1 MRNNISFDAG
11 SLILINKIDREF
23 NFFDSLLYGLKGKT
37 KHLKESVKVFIYN
50 RLSKCVSLKKINEIY
65 PSECFESLGFKET
78 PKDRTL
84 NRDLERIGMK
94 FPFVIEKYQQL
105 IKERGLVTEE
115 QFIDWSSSYFEG
127 KKAELGALGYSRD
140 KRPGKKQITWG
151 ISTGINGIPSSL
163 TIQKGNVNDVKHF
176 NSMLKISKKVLD
188 EGSVLVFDCGGNSKK
203 NKKNIQ
209 GLKYHYLTLRPKKQ
223 KTYKKYIELFKQS
236 EKEVICVDKRKYK
249 CIKINE
255 GCEIKY
261 MYYSKKLY
269 KEQIRKR
276 KKQFKRELAKNKGL
290 LKKVKKGKEIKRF
303 VSEEGHII
311 IKGALQKTLYEM
323 DNPFITG
330 LEGYFILESSID
342 DDPYKILKLYKKRD
356 IAEKLIRD
364 MKEGSELRPMR
375 HWSRLAIIGY
385 LVIVFLTNCLI
396 SLTHYLSKNSVIKNL
411 KLLKKYLNNLTV
423 TFIYPKSGLRYEVLS
438 NIMPETVSI
447 LGCSIRTFRE
457 KPPDWVER

>member
-11 SLILINKIDREF
+11 SLILINKVDREF
-23 NFFDSLLYGLKGKT
+23 NFFDTILQDMKGRT
-37 KHLKESVKVFIYN
+37 KHFKESVKAFIYN
-50 RLSKCVSLKKINEIY
+50 RLSKCVSLKKINKIY
-65 PSECFESLGFKET
+65 PTECFESLGFKET

-84 NRDLERIGMK
+84 NRDLERMGIK

-105 IKERGLVTEE
+105 IKKREIVTKE

-163 TIQKGNVNDVKHF
+163 TIQKGNVNDIKHF

-203 NKKNIQ
+203 NKEKILK
-209 GLKYHYLTLRPKKQ
+209 LKYNYLTLRPKKQ
-223 KTYKKYIELFKQS
+223 KTYKKLIESFK
-236 EKEVICVDKRKYK
+236 ETKKEIICIDGRRYKSVKIKDK
-249 CIKINE
+249 NE
-255 GCEIKY
+255 FKY
-261 MYYSKKLY
+261 MYFSKKLF

-276 KKQFKRELAKNKGL
+276 KKQLRRELKKNKGL

-303 VSEEGHII
+303 VSDEGHII
-311 IKGALQKTLYEM
+311 LKGALQKTLYEIE
-323 DNPFITG
+323 NPFITG

-342 DDPYKILKLYKKRD
+342 DEPYKILKLYKKKD
-356 IAEKLIRD
+356 LAEKLIRD

-385 LVIVFLTNCLI
+385 LVIVFLTNCMI
-396 SLTHYLSKNSVIKNL
+396 SLTHFLSKNSVVKNL
-411 KLLKKYLNNLTV
+411 KLLKKFLKSLTV
-423 TFIYPKSGLRYEVLS
+423 TFIYPKNGLRYEVLS
-438 NIMPETVSI
+438 NIMAETVSI
-447 LGCSIRTFRE
+447 LGDSIKQFRD
-457 KPPDWVER
+457 KPPDWAEK

>member
-11 SLILINKIDREF
+11 SLILINKVDREF
-23 NFFDSLLYGLKGKT
+23 NFFDNILQGITGKT
-37 KHLKESVKVFIYN
+37 KHLKQSVKAFIYN
-50 RLSKCVSLKKINEIY
+50 RLSKCVSLKKINKVY
-65 PSECFESLGFKET
+65 PEECFESLGFKET

-84 NRDLERIGMK
+84 NRDLERIGIRY
-94 FPFVIEKYQQL
+94 PFIIEKYQRL
-105 IKERGLVTEE
+105 IKKRGLVTEE
-115 QFIDWSSSYFEG
+115 QFVDWSSSYFEG

-140 KRPGKKQITWG
+140 KKPGKKQITWG
-151 ISTGINGIPSSL
+151 VSTGINKVPSSL

-203 NKKNIQ
+203 NKGKIRK
-209 GLKYHYLTLRPKKQ
+209 LKYHYLTLRPKKQ
-223 KTYKKYIELFKQS
+223 KTYKKYIELFKKS
-236 EKEVICVDKRKYK
+236 RKEVISIDGRIYK
-249 CIKINE
+249 CIKIKETN
-255 GCEIKY
+255 EIKY

-276 KKQFKRELAKNKGL
+276 KKQLKKELKKNKGL

-311 IKGALQKTLYEM
+311 MKGALQKTLYEI

-342 DDPYKILKLYKKRD
+342 EEPYKILKLYKKKD
-356 IAEKLIRD
+356 IVEKLIRD

-396 SLTHYLSKNSVIKNL
+396 NLTHYLSKNSVVKNL
-411 KLLKKYLNNLTV
+411 KLLKKFLNNLTV
-423 TFIYPKSGLRYEVLS
+423 TFIYPKNGLRYEVLS
-438 NIMPETVSI
+438 NILPETVSI
-447 LGCSIRTFRE
+447 LGDSIKQFRD
-457 KPPDWVER
+457 KPPDWAIK

>member
-1 MRNNISFDAG
+1 MRSNISFDAG
-11 SLILINKIDREF
+11 SLILINKVDKEF
-23 NFFDSLLYGLKGKT
+23 NFFGSVLDGITGKT
-37 KHLKESVKVFIYN
+37 KHLKESVKAFIYN
-50 RLSKCVSLKKINEIY
+50 RLSKCVSLKKINQIY
-65 PSECFESLGFKET
+65 PTECFESLGFKET

-94 FPFVIEKYQQL
+94 FQFIIEKYQQL
-105 IKERGLVTEE
+105 IKKKELVTKE

-127 KKAELGALGYSRD
+127 NKAELGALGYSRD

-163 TIQKGNVNDVKHF
+163 TIQKGNVNDVSHF

-188 EGSVLVFDCGGNSKK
+188 KESVLIFDCGANSKK
-203 NKKNIQ
+203 NKKKIRDSE
-209 GLKYHYLTLRPKKQ
+209 YHYLTLRPKKQ
-223 KTYKKYIELFKQS
+223 NTYKKYIGLFKQT
-236 EKEVICVDKRKYK
+236 EKEIICVDKERYK
-249 CIKINE
+249 CIKIKEND
-255 GCEIKY
+255 EIKY

-269 KEQIRKR
+269 KDQIRKR
-276 KKQFKRELAKNKGL
+276 KKQFRKELEKNKSL

-303 VSEEGHII
+303 VSDEGHII
-311 IKGALQKTLYEM
+311 MKGSLQKTLYEIE
-323 DNPFITG
+323 NSFITG

-342 DDPYKILKLYKKRD
+342 DNPYKILKLYKKRD

-396 SLTHYLSKNSVIKNL
+396 SLTHYLSKNSVVKNL
-411 KLLKKYLNNLTV
+411 KLLKKFLNNLTV
-423 TFIYPKSGLRYEVLS
+423 TFIYPKDGLRYEVLS
-438 NIMPETVSI
+438 NVMSETVSI
-447 LGCSIRTFRE
+447 LGDSIKQFRD
-457 KPPDWVER
+457 KPPDWTER